1 MQQYL
6 TQRLL
11 LSIPVII
18 GVTLIVFAILHLT
31 PGEPV
36 RIMAGPR
43 VPEERVQEIRAQL
56 GLDRPI
62 YQQYTR
68 WLWRVVQGD
77 LGISIASKQPVSQ
90 MIGERLPL
98 TLRLSL
104 MALVLSVTVGIPLG
118 VFAAVNHQRWLD
130 HLITFCS
137 LFFFS
142 IPGFW
147 LGLMLILC
155 FSLWLRWTPISGY
168 QGLATL
174 ILPTLTLA
182 LPQSGAMARLIRT
195 EMLEVLQAEY
205 MKTAHAKGL
214 QPRLVLYRHAL
225 RNALIPVAVM
235 IFLSLPWLI
244 GGSVVIETI
253 FAWPGMGRLMVQA
266 LNQKDFP
273 VIQGA
278 LLVIALTTVCANLLG
293 DIATALL
300 DPRIQQP

>member
-6 TQRLL
+6 IQRLL
-11 LSIPVII
+11 LSVPVII

-43 VPEERVQEIRAQL
+43 ASEERVQEIRTQL
-56 GLDRPI
+56 GLDQPI

-68 WLWRVVQGD
+68 WLGRVVQGD

-90 MIGERLPL
+90 MISDRLPL

-104 MALVLSVTVGIPLG
+104 MALVLSVAVGIPLG
-118 VFAAVNHQRWLD
+118 VVAAVNHQRWLD

-155 FSLWLRWTPISGY
+155 FSLWLRWTPLSGY
-168 QGLATL
+168 QGVAALV
-174 ILPTLTLA
+174 LPMLTLA
-182 LPQSGAMARLIRT
+182 LPQIGALARLIRT

-266 LNQKDFP
+266 LTQKDFP
-273 VIQGA
+273 VIQGT
-278 LLVIALTTVCANLLG
+278 LLVIALTTVLANLLG
-293 DIATALL
+293 DIVTALL
-300 DPRIQQP
+300 DPRIQQA